1 MRDERWRSAIIA
13 HMASSKTAGWSH
25 DYAQRAALKAFPAP
39 REHARV
45 RGEAQLSL
53 VPDDA
58 EGPVDVDEIGQAEFF
73 LTCCKHAYENT
84 VGAVG
89 SGDGPAL
96 RWFRMTLT
104 EEVDE
109 TRPARAGRNRRAA

>member
-25 DYAQRAALKAFPAP
+25 DYAQREALKVYPAP
-39 REHARV
+39 REHTRV

-53 VPDDA
+53 VPDA
-58 EGPVDVDEIGQAEFF
+58 TEGPVDYDELGMAKFF
-73 LTCCKHAYENT
+73 LTCCKHAYMDM
-84 VGAVG
+84 VGEPG

-96 RWFRMTLT
+96 RHFRMTLA

-109 TRPARAGRNRRAA
+109 TAPARGRSRRAA